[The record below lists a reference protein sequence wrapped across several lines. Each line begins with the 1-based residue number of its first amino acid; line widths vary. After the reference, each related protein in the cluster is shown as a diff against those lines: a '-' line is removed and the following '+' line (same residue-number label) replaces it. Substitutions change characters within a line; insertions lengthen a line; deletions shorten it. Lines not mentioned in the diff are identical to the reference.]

1 MTRLDEDQNN
11 QNNHIHS
18 ASEDIPSQPD
28 QQIKRSI
35 RFGLIL
41 TLVGYG
47 VFLLGARPSIFGQG
61 LDRSPVVGFVQIAV
75 FLLGIGIISIGA
87 YISIKA
93 LWKGEPATILAQI
106 GMRLVQTGFVI
117 AFFSGLADVFGLGSH
132 PLSNQFFGPLQ
143 STGVQIGELF
153 IGLGIFL
160 MFPFHRLI
168 KFQPKRPAEIYHV
181 ENHSNYE

>member
-11 QNNHIHS
+11 KLQS
-18 ASEDIPSQPD
+18 AADDIPSQPD
-28 QQIKRSI
+28 RQVKRNI

-47 VFLLGARPSIFGQG
+47 VFLLGARPSVFGQG

-75 FLLGIGIISIGA
+75 FLFGIGIISFGA
-87 YISIKA
+87 HISIRA
-93 LWKGEPATILAQI
+93 LWQGEPATILAQI

-143 STGVQIGELF
+143 STGVQIGEF
-153 IGLGIFL
+153 VIGLGIIL

-168 KFQPKRPAEIYHV
+168 KFQPKRPSEINPV